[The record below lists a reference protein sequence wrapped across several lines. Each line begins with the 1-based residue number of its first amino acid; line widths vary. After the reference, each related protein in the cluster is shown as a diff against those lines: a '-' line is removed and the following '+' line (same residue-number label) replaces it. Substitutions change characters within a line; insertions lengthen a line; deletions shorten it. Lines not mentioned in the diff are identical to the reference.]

1 MNLIKKAG
9 GLLLSLVLLMSMLS
23 IVALAEAPANFPA
36 GYTELEL
43 EWAACNYYNS
53 SKSALMI
60 AARTDGS
67 AGWWYCTTE
76 KFTKADL
83 PNGSVIV
90 IQPATSYAAEGW
102 ADGAL
107 NDTKAATVNVA
118 KTADVSYVVVDD
130 AWWGTFT
137 ERAFN
142 VRPYPAKDLT
152 GEDKAELTNEFS
164 AKFKIYVPTST
175 GGDTGSDTEHTHAH
189 GTEWKKDANNHWNE
203 CACGDKANKAAHAD
217 ANVDG
222 KCDVCAYEVAADNDN
237 PQTGD
242 NSMIT
247 LWVTLLC
254 VSACGFV
261 VIMMSR
267 KKSAF

>member
-1 MNLIKKAG
+1 MKSIKKFG
-9 GLLLSLVLLMSMLS
+9 GLLLTLVLVMSMLS
-23 IVALAEAPANFPA
+23 IVAFAEAPAGF
-36 GYTELEL
+36 TELDL
-43 EWAACNYYNS
+43 EWEMGYYTS
-53 SKSALMI
+53 QSGRKPLTESAK
-60 AARTDGS
+60 AFASTQQ
-67 AGWWYCTTE
+67 
-76 KFTKADL
+76 FTKEDL
-83 PNGSVIV
+83 PNGTKIVFTNISTEDSKYWRYSIATWVI
-90 IQPATSYAAEGW
+90 SEN
-102 ADGAL
+102 DGETL
-107 NDTKAATVNVA
+107 VDNT
-118 KTADVSYVVVDD
+118 TADVWKTEAITITVDD
-130 AWWGTFT
+130 AWWGENTTCAFSVH
-137 ERAFN
+137 ERG
-142 VRPYPAKDLT
+142 VYSQLTDRTDDLSR
-152 GEDKAELTNEFS
+152 A
-164 AKFKIYVPTST
+164 FKIYVPS
-175 GGDTGSDTEHTHAH
+175 GDGSGSDTGSDTEHTHAH